1 MYATIIFAVLLLL
14 KYWNCNIYAFLSV
27 LQLATVEQGVSIVL
41 KYQPADVQKLLPAN
55 ILFAQLF
62 DTIEDFTETW
72 EIGIF
77 FVLGLYYTV

>member
-1 MYATIIFAVLLLL
+1 VYATIIFAVLLLL

-62 DTIEDFTETW
+62 DTIEDFTET
-72 EIGIF
+72 
-77 FVLGLYYTV
+77 